1 MEIVIKTI
9 RIIDYE
15 NNAVYVRETPETFS
29 EYVSQL
35 ITYIMVILLFVNIK
49 LVQLILKS

>member
-35 ITYIMVILLFVNIK
+35 TKTSHTILVR
-49 LVQLILKS
+49 